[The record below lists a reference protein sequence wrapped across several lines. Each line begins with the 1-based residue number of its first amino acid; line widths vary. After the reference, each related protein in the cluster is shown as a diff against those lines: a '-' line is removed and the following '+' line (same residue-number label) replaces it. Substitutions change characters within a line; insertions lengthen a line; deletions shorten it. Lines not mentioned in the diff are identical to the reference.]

1 MQAHIATLKEQ
12 LAAAEARVEKLT
24 AELAARDAVHADDR
38 AKADKTFADL
48 LAQLTA
54 EKAMTAKAIEAFS
67 ALADRLD
74 ALAAAN
80 QRRPWWKR
88 LTG

>member
-12 LAAAEARVEKLT
+12 LATAEARIEKLT
-24 AELAARDAVHADDR
+24 AELTARDASHADDR
-38 AKADKTFADL
+38 AKADKTLAEL
-48 LAQLTA
+48 VAQLAA
-54 EKAMTAKAIEAFS
+54 EKANTEKAIQAFS

-74 ALAAAN
+74 ALAAAA

-88 LTG
+88 IAG